1 MIIEKPKIGFASD
14 HAGYELKQ
22 KLVMYIENEVG
33 LHVTDYG
40 TNSTTPVDY
49 PNFAKKLIIE
59 IESNAIDLGVLICG
73 SGIGMSICAN
83 RNEFIRAALCHNE
96 ELARL
101 AREHNDANVLVLGAK
116 FIALQNSKKVLKMF
130 LTAQFQGGRHL
141 RRIKKCRMLN
151 EV

>member
-22 KLVMYIENEVG
+22 KLIGYTKHEIG
-33 LHVTDYG
+33 LNVNDYG
-40 TNSTTPVDY
+40 TNNQKAVDY
-49 PNFAKKLIIE
+49 PDLCKKLIAGIE
-59 IESNAIDLGVLICG
+59 LNAIDLGVLICG

-101 AREHNDANVLVLGAK
+101 AREHNDANVLVLGAR

-151 EV
+151 KA